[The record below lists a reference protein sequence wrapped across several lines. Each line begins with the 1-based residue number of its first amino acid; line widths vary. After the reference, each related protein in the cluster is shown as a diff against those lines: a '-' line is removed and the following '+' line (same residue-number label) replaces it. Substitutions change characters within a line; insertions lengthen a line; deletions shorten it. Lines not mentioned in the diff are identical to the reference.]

1 MTENEL
7 LQLFLNHTR
16 YAQLLVDQS
25 GSLVK
30 MNTFASRLF
39 NQTNASNSE
48 IKEWS
53 EIQDNLPSFN
63 NVLSMLTANGY
74 YDEVVLLKNNHY
86 YQCEYSPIFDMND
99 QIEYVLI
106 TCIKMHG
113 KAYKDKEILKDEFS
127 LNIDII
133 LKNLENEKVGLILID
148 DNGNIKYTNDILYQE
163 CQIDKA
169 HNVTNIF
176 KLKTTVCNDFITQ
189 ISKTLLE
196 GESWRGLIHLNNK
209 KSSEQ
214 IYTVSIN
221 KFEAEGNQV
230 YYIITYINN
239 SKEVELEKQLRQAKK
254 LETIGALTGGIS
266 HEFNNI
272 LTPIMGFAELITY
285 DVDETSSIYD
295 SAEQIIK
302 SSMRAKDLISQI
314 LTFSRQR
321 EVKHQPVNMVP
332 LVKEAI
338 KLLRAAIP
346 SNVTIKS
353 NIQCKND
360 KVLGDPSQIH
370 QLIMNL
376 YTNSLNAVKDS
387 GGEINLLITQS
398 FISQNPQGYPEFEPG
413 EFICIEISDTGNG
426 LPEAIVDQ
434 INDPDFT
441 VKGSDE
447 DTYLGLA
454 MVHSIVKAMQGFIRV
469 DSTYN
474 MGTIFYIYLPNY
486 LDQKNHTSSE
496 MQIYTGNRQKI
507 LFIDDELPILKV
519 MEQILDKLNYQ
530 TTCFSESDKALKE
543 YLDNQDKYDL
553 IITDYYMPKMTGID
567 IIQELRNQSLNVPI
581 VLSTGYSEYLTNE
594 SIEKYQITD
603 YVSKPIS
610 IYELSKKLY
619 NIFNNGIF
627 TEEE

>member
-1 MTENEL
+1 
-7 LQLFLNHTR
+7 
-16 YAQLLVDQS
+16 
-25 GSLVK
+25 
-30 MNTFASRLF
+30 
-39 NQTNASNSE
+39 
-48 IKEWS
+48 
-53 EIQDNLPSFN
+53 
-63 NVLSMLTANGY
+63 
-74 YDEVVLLKNNHY
+74 
-86 YQCEYSPIFDMND
+86 
-99 QIEYVLI
+99 
-106 TCIKMHG
+106 
-113 KAYKDKEILKDEFS
+113 
-127 LNIDII
+127 
-133 LKNLENEKVGLILID
+133 
-148 DNGNIKYTNDILYQE
+148 
-163 CQIDKA
+163 
-169 HNVTNIF
+169 
-176 KLKTTVCNDFITQ
+176 ITQ

-314 LTFSRQR
+314 LTFSRQK
-321 EVKHQPVNMVP
+321 ESQHKPVSLIP

-346 SNVTIKS
+346 SNITIKA

-360 KVLGDPSQIH
+360 KIIGDPSQIY

-376 YTNSLNAVKDS
+376 CTNSLNAMKDI

-398 FISQNPQGYPEFEPG
+398 FINHNPHDWAEFKSG
-413 EFICIEISDTGNG
+413 EYICIEISDTGKGMQDTIIEQAN
-426 LPEAIVDQ
+426 DQ
-434 INDPDFT
+434 YFT
-441 VKGSDE
+441 IKDSEEVAD
-447 DTYLGLA
+447 LGLA
-454 MVHSIVKAMQGFIRV
+454 VVFGIVKAMQGFVRV
-469 DSTYN
+469 DSTLKN
-474 MGTIFYIYLPNY
+474 GTAFYIYLPIYYGEHIQTSNY
-486 LDQKNHTSSE
+486 
-496 MQIYTGNRQKI
+496 MQIYIGNRQKI
-507 LFIDDELPILKV
+507 LFIDDELPVLNV
-519 MEQILDKLNYQ
+519 MARILDKLNYQ
-530 TTCFSESDKALKE
+530 ATCFSESDKALQE
-543 YLDNQDKYDL
+543 YLNNQDEYDL

-567 IIQELRNQSLNVPI
+567 LIQELRSQSLNIPI

-610 IYELSKKLY
+610 IYDLSKKLY
-619 NIFNNGIF
+619 NIFNNRMLN
-627 TEEE
+627 EEV